1 MRFRADFLL
10 VVFFCAIALLY
21 CRFSLYR
28 GNRGKVAGKK
38 SIEALKECL
47 NARTIPTPILKNKYL
62 HRYSIRKKQERR
74 RTPCVV
80 FVSAASRGASC
91 MMRLMCHDVLLRGLR
106 AQPRRPSLPCIIL
119 YPSACKTSATAFISR
134 STTSANSSMMSCVVL
149 TNTWVS
155 LSSAG
160 EYLPRYCARIY
171 SAVLVLSSIAGLLSE
186 IVVI

>member
-21 CRFSLYR
+21 CRFSLHR

-62 HRYSIRKKQERR
+62 HRYCIRKKQERR

-80 FVSAASRGASC
+80 FVSAASRVHLVDAPYVSWRLVAWFECPAEASVLTVYYLVPFGVQNV
-91 MMRLMCHDVLLRGLR
+91 RHGVYFQIDNLGQLIDDVLCCLD
-106 AQPRRPSLPCIIL
+106 
-119 YPSACKTSATAFISR
+119 
-134 STTSANSSMMSCVVL
+134 
-149 TNTWVS
+149 
-155 LSSAG
+155 
-160 EYLPRYCARIY
+160 
-171 SAVLVLSSIAGLLSE
+171 
-186 IVVI
+186 